1 LRKAEAARCRCFTLR
16 DLIIALALPIVRQS
30 GQTQAPARSN
40 PPRKFGK
47 SMHQQRS
54 FPTGAPQLNSVP
66 QCSQISFSIKNS
78 NQDEQEN
85 SIRQFNL

>member
-1 LRKAEAARCRCFTLR
+1 LSLFHFARFDHRLG
-16 DLIIALALPIVRQS
+16 LAHRQTIRANTS
-30 GQTQAPARSN
+30 PGKSN

-54 FPTGAPQLNSVP
+54 FPTGAPQLNLVP

-78 NQDEQEN
+78 NQDGQEN
-85 SIRQFNL
+85 SIRQFKH

>member
-1 LRKAEAARCRCFTLR
+1 LR
-16 DLIIALALPIVRQS
+16 DLIIALALPVVKQS

-47 SMHQQRS
+47 SMHQQQS
-54 FPTGAPQLNSVP
+54 FPTGAPQLNLVP

-78 NQDEQEN
+78 NQGGQEN
-85 SIRQFNL
+85 SIRQFKH